1 MNSQSRQTNKSQTRT
16 EYIGRINKVVD
27 YINAN
32 IQSTF
37 TLDELAE
44 QSCFSK
50 YHFHRIFGSLMDEPL
65 GQFIHR
71 IRLEKAASLLA
82 NNFTKSVTEVLLD
95 CGFSSAAHFSRVF
108 KDRFNE
114 SPSEWRKKH
123 QLKSKNSQLISNVGE
138 EFKIS
143 SYYVNDVNFQQ
154 QWRIVMNKHKEA
166 NVEIK
171 ELPEMTVA
179 YVRHIGPYEADEK
192 LFESLFTKLMNWAG
206 PRDLIKFPKTQML
219 SIYHD
224 DPEVTEKSK
233 LRTDCCISVPHET
246 EVDGEIGK
254 TNLPGGKYA
263 VTRFELSADE
273 YGEAWQAVMSGW
285 LPESGYQ
292 CDDRPM
298 FELYQ
303 NNPKDHPEGKHI
315 VDFCVPVKPM

>member
-1 MNSQSRQTNKSQTRT
+1 MTTSTGSYNKILKRS
-16 EYIGRINKVVD
+16 EYVGRINKVVD

-32 IQSTF
+32 IQSSF
-37 TLDELAE
+37 TLDELAA

-50 YHFHRIFGSLMDEPL
+50 FHFHRVFGSLMGEPL
-65 GQFIHR
+65 GQFILR
-71 IRLEKAASLLA
+71 IRLEKAASFLA

-95 CGFSSAAHFSRVF
+95 CGFSSSAHFSRVF
-108 KDRFNE
+108 KERFNE

-123 QLKSKNSQLISNVGE
+123 QLNSKNSQMMSNAGE

-166 NVEIK
+166 NVEVK

-192 LFESLFTKLMNWAG
+192 LFESLFTKLMQWAG
-206 PRDLIKFPKTQML
+206 PRDLIKFPETQML

-224 DPEVTEKSK
+224 DPEITEKSK
-233 LRTDCCISVPHET
+233 LRTDCCITIPDNAD
-246 EVDGEIGK
+246 VDGEIGK
-254 TNLPGGKYA
+254 AKLPGGKYS
-263 VTRFELSADE
+263 VTRFELNADE

-298 FELYQ
+298 FELYH
-303 NNPKDHPEGKHI
+303 NDPKEHPKHKHI
-315 VDFCVPVKPM
+315 VDLCIPVKHM